1 MKILNFTFFSS
12 SKVGRMYHH
21 VKNITQ
27 MWKLQIKLCENV
39 DFTCD
44 KVNFTWF
51 YVQCFFS
58 AWGNSNSHVNIFISY
73 VAIFSYMWKT
83 HLWKRPVH
91 MWHHQTLAKKMCFT
105 WKKKPNARENVKFT
119 CDEANFTWFY
129 VPCFVF
135 TCGKSQSH
143 LKHVNIFI
151 LIWKRPKH
159 PWKLQVHMWK
169 TFAVMLE

>member
-1 MKILNFTFFSS
+1 M
-12 SKVGRMYHH
+12 
-21 VKNITQ
+21 
-27 MWKLQIKLCENV
+27 

-58 AWGNSNSHVNIFISY
+58 AWGNSNSHVNILFSY
-73 VAIFSYMWKT
+73 VTIFSYMWKT

-91 MWHHQTLAKKMCFT
+91 MWHHQTLAKKICFT
-105 WKKKPNARENVKFT
+105 WNKKPNARENVKST

-129 VPCFVF
+129 VPGFVF

-151 LIWKRPKH
+151 LIWKKAKTSVKTSSSHVKNFCCVKIKCVKMLNSHVKKQISCVLFPHVKI
-159 PWKLQVHMWK
+159 PVHMWGEKK
-169 TFAVMLE
+169 TSRI